1 MSEEEV
7 IKANTTLTVDPID
20 DVTVGDSVNITG
32 KLTDEK
38 GNPIKGA
45 EISVFI
51 DGVEYPTTTDKYGK
65 YSVAYTATEAG
76 AKLVSVEFVGNDE
89 YEPDAVAE
97 VLSVSEVEEP
107 KINTT
112 LTVNPI
118 GDVTVGDSVNITGQL
133 TDEDGNPIKGAKI
146 SVIVDGVEYPTMTG
160 KRGKYSVS
168 YTATEVGAKLVTV
181 EFVGDDDYEPSA
193 VAEVLSVSEV
203 EEPKINTTLT
213 VNPIGDVTVGDS
225 VDITG
230 KLTDKGGKPIPDALL
245 LITVD
250 GVDYNITTH
259 KDGTYTLNVPTTTT
273 GNKLVTVEYEGND
286 TYNPKATATMFPVND
301 KEKQKTNTTLTVNP
315 IGDIPVDSSVKIT
328 GKLTDDE
335 GKPISGADVL
345 VVIDDVEYHTKT
357 NSKGKFSLPYNATT
371 TGVKVVAVEYLGTDD
386 YEPSTAVEAIN
397 VVLRDATITLKPISD
412 ALVDD
417 NISITG
423 KLLDSDG
430 NPITY
435 SNITIKV
442 NDETYIV
449 PTDGKGK
456 YKLVMPIKTVG
467 ENDITVTFENDKYN
481 TVTNETTFQVNKHK
495 TVFTVYDVMGIVG
508 EDITL
513 RATITD
519 EKGNPVT
526 GGNMVFKLNGL
537 TLREDGRF
545 ASSDSPVKKF
555 KVVNGVVIFTMKA
568 DYYLKGT
575 RNLTGA
581 YSGSYKYESTRANI
595 AEMTI
600 IRRSVELEVKVNPT
614 LTREDSD
621 IVFTVKVRDVTEN
634 STTDAYLTKKADII
648 FKINDQTLKDE
659 EGQIIK
665 VPVTDKVVTYTYHV
679 PRGTPGID
687 STGAL
692 RNYTVKAIYN
702 STYYVPVGNTT
713 TYNVERSPVNV
724 NFESV
729 SLKGNT
735 LSIKANFTDYNNNLL
750 VGKNNVSIKINGQ
763 TYKENNQTRYFETID
778 GIPDFSGITIDKGTV
793 VKSVTVVTGERQ
805 AYLGARVTTTY
816 IKGVTG
822 YSYTLESGSARV
834 TTTDIKTS

>member
-1 MSEEEV
+1 M
-7 IKANTTLTVDPID
+7 
-20 DVTVGDSVNITG
+20 
-32 KLTDEK
+32 
-38 GNPIKGA
+38 
-45 EISVFI
+45 
-51 DGVEYPTTTDKYGK
+51 
-65 YSVAYTATEAG
+65 
-76 AKLVSVEFVGNDE
+76 
-89 YEPDAVAE
+89 
-97 VLSVSEVEEP
+97 
-107 KINTT
+107 
-112 LTVNPI
+112 
-118 GDVTVGDSVNITGQL
+118 
-133 TDEDGNPIKGAKI
+133 
-146 SVIVDGVEYPTMTG
+146 
-160 KRGKYSVS
+160 
-168 YTATEVGAKLVTV
+168 
-181 EFVGDDDYEPSA
+181 
-193 VAEVLSVSEV
+193 
-203 EEPKINTTLT
+203 
-213 VNPIGDVTVGDS
+213 
-225 VDITG
+225 
-230 KLTDKGGKPIPDALL
+230 
-245 LITVD
+245 
-250 GVDYNITTH
+250 
-259 KDGTYTLNVPTTTT
+259 
-273 GNKLVTVEYEGND
+273 
-286 TYNPKATATMFPVND
+286 
-301 KEKQKTNTTLTVNP
+301 
-315 IGDIPVDSSVKIT
+315 
-328 GKLTDDE
+328 
-335 GKPISGADVL
+335 
-345 VVIDDVEYHTKT
+345 
-357 NSKGKFSLPYNATT
+357 
-371 TGVKVVAVEYLGTDD
+371 
-386 YEPSTAVEAIN
+386 
-397 VVLRDATITLKPISD
+397 
-412 ALVDD
+412 DD

-634 STTDAYLTKKADII
+634 STTDAYLTKKADRI

-735 LSIKANFTDYNNNLL
+735 LRLGIKYF
-750 VGKNNVSIKINGQ
+750 
-763 TYKENNQTRYFETID
+763 YKEK
-778 GIPDFSGITIDKGTV
+778 SITQKY
-793 VKSVTVVTGERQ
+793 K
-805 AYLGARVTTTY
+805 
-816 IKGVTG
+816 
-822 YSYTLESGSARV
+822 
-834 TTTDIKTS
+834 